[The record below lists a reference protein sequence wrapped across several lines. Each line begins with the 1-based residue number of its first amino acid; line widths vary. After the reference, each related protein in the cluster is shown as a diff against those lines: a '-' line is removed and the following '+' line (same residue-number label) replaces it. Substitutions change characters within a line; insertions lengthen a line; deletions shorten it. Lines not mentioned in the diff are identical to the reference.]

1 MPPRSEPRG
10 GLAVRRSS
18 AGTRTVGAPRPTDR
32 FRNLDRYRVDREWA
46 RYEGTAQRE
55 LFRTL
60 RERFLA
66 RHVGAPGWAVDIG
79 SGSGRFT
86 ARLGG
91 PESRRVAVDLSEEML
106 LAVPEH
112 WPEGVD
118 VPHRVRADGRS
129 PPLRPGCAVA
139 VGLLGNAVGFAGGD
153 ALDLLDRCAELV
165 APGGQVLVEAAPGAG
180 TSARYL
186 HRLPSGAVRRLLHA
200 PVRAIQGRV
209 LREGFV
215 RLESPDRT
223 RHGFRPVSAGVLSE
237 RLAANGFE
245 ITESGAVAPG
255 LGSDPARL
263 EAVRADPVAWQR
275 LLELEE
281 RLGTTPVAR
290 DSAAALLVA
299 AVRRD
304 DASKIQSVK

>member
-1 MPPRSEPRG
+1 
-10 GLAVRRSS
+10 V
-18 AGTRTVGAPRPTDR
+18 APRATDR
-32 FRNLDRYRVDREWA
+32 FRKLDRYRVDREWA

-60 RERFLA
+60 RERFLD
-66 RHVGAPGWAVDIG
+66 RHPGAPGWVVDIG

-86 ARLGG
+86 ARLGA
-91 PESRRVAVDLSEEML
+91 PESRRVALDLSEEML
-106 LAVPEH
+106 LALPEH

-118 VPHRVRADGRS
+118 VPHRIRGDARS
-129 PPLRPGCAVA
+129 PPLRPGCAMT
-139 VGLLGNAVGFAGGD
+139 VGLLGNAVGFAGED
-153 ALDLLDRCAELV
+153 ALALLDHCVALV
-165 APGGQVLVEAAPGAG
+165 APGGRALIETAPGAG

-200 PVRAIQGRV
+200 PVGAVHGRV
-209 LREGFV
+209 VREGFV
-215 RLESPDRT
+215 RLDSPDRT
-223 RHGFRPVSAGVLSE
+223 RHGFRPISAKALSE
-237 RLAANGFE
+237 RLEASGFE
-245 ITESGAVAPG
+245 VVEAGAVAPG

-263 EAVRADPVAWQR
+263 EAIRSDGVAWER

-281 RLGTTPVAR
+281 RLGTTPIVR

-304 DASKIQSVK
+304 PAAKIQSVK